1 MTTLRRTH
9 QTAASLAKRFQII
22 PKVEEDLREI
32 YLCDWGVGICRKKMA
47 RRDTLFLKSLQNHEW
62 GEIAGAE
69 TTSAPHARVQAGLMR
84 IASAHPDQLVAFF
97 VHGGLIAAALS
108 IATGAQ
114 PLTFL
119 GAANGSI
126 NHLVIDGGKMFV
138 RSFNEMSHLD

>member
-1 MTTLRRTH
+1 
-9 QTAASLAKRFQII
+9 
-22 PKVEEDLREI
+22 
-32 YLCDWGVGICRKKMA
+32 MA
-47 RRDTLFLKSLQNHEW
+47 QRDTLFLKSLQNHEW

-69 TTSAPHARVQAGLMR
+69 TTSALHARVQAGLMR
-84 IASAHPDQLVAFF
+84 IASAHPDQLVAVF
-97 VHGGLIAAALS
+97 VHGALIAAALS

-126 NHLVIDGGKMFV
+126 NHLVIDSGKMFV